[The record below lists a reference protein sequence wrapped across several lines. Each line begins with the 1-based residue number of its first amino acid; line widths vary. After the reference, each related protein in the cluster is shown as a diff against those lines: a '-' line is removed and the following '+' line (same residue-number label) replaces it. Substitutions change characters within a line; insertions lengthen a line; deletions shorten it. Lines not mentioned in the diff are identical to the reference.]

1 MKLGAEIFYSAQL
14 AEVDPQPLCLT
25 GTNLLLIEF
34 PPAYHPRGAEDVLYQ
49 LTRRGFVP
57 LIAHV
62 ERYAFV
68 RENPN
73 ILCDFIEAGAYTQI
87 NASSLVMHKKQQKML
102 LHMIQRGLIHVLATD
117 THSLEKRPPKYRA
130 AMELIEKKCGKDI
143 ARTLTRNA
151 NLLFAGASPVVSAV
165 SYTHLDVYKRQHMK
179 SATLPQRPH
188 FALMKLTD
196 VISFYHLQMPR
207 WLFCDARYK
216 TLSLEAKVAY
226 TFLLNRFQLSRMN
239 GWVNDAGE
247 VYIVFTREELS
258 REMGCLLYTSRCV

>member
-1 MKLGAEIFYSAQL
+1 MTDLHTHILPGIDDGSKNVQTSLALLRSEYAQGVERIALTPHFNFENYTIKEFLQSRNAAARQLWLPFRNAELPQYMKLGAEIFYSAQL

-34 PPAYHPRGAEDVLYQ
+34 PSAYHPRGAEDVLYQ

-87 NASSLVMHKKQQKML
+87 NASSLVIHKKQQKML

-151 NLLFAGASPVVSAV
+151 NLLFAGASPIVSEPEEM
-165 SYTHLDVYKRQHMK
+165 TR
-179 SATLPQRPH
+179 
-188 FALMKLTD
+188 F
-196 VISFYHLQMPR
+196 
-207 WLFCDARYK
+207 
-216 TLSLEAKVAY
+216 LSSW
-226 TFLLNRFQLSRMN
+226 Q
-239 GWVNDAGE
+239 
-247 VYIVFTREELS
+247 
-258 REMGCLLYTSRCV
+258 